1 MQNSITDLF
10 DKCMKTLDSLQIRKT
25 DVVEVII
32 LAFLLYQ
39 VLVWI
44 KRTRAWSLL
53 KGFVVLLIFIFLAW
67 AFQLNTIFWLVQN
80 VFSLGITA
88 LIIVFQP
95 ELRRALE
102 QLGQQ
107 NILNSLFSLDN
118 SKEESARFSD
128 RTVNELLKAVYE
140 MAKVKTGALIVIE
153 KNTPLHEYERTGITL
168 DSLLSSQLLINIF
181 EHNTPLHDGAIIV
194 RGDRVISATC
204 YLPLSD
210 NMFLSKELGTRHRA
224 AVGVS
229 EVSDSL
235 TIVVSEETGKVSV
248 ASEGKL
254 MRDLAENELRAQLV
268 EAQNKSQET
277 GRFKLWKG
285 RVKKREKNADR

>member
-1 MQNSITDLF
+1 MQNSVTDLI
-10 DKCMKTLDSLQIRKT
+10 DKYMKTLDSLQIRKT
-25 DVVEVII
+25 DILEVII

-53 KGFVVLLIFIFLAW
+53 KGFSVLLAFIFLAW
-67 AFQLNTIFWLVQN
+67 AFQLNTILWLAQN

-107 NILNSLFSLDN
+107 NILNSVFSFDS
-118 SKEESARFSD
+118 SKENSARFSD
-128 RTVNELLKAVYE
+128 KTVNELIKAVYE

-168 DSLLSSQLLINIF
+168 DSILSSQLLINIF
-181 EHNTPLHDGAIIV
+181 EHNTPLHDGAVIV

-229 EVSDSL
+229 ELTDSL
-235 TIVVSEETGKVSV
+235 TIVVSEETGKVSA
-248 ASEGKL
+248 ASNGKL
-254 MRDLAENELRAQLV
+254 LRDLKEEELREQLV
-268 EAQNKSQET
+268 SAQNKSQEK
-277 GRFKLWKG
+277 GKFKLWKG
-285 RVKKREKNADR
+285 RVKKREKNTDE

>member
-118 SKEESARFSD
+118 SKEESAIFSD

-248 ASEGKL
+248 AADGKL
-254 MRDLAENELRAQLV
+254 MRDLKEDELRVQLV

>member
-1 MQNSITDLF
+1 MHNSITDLI
-10 DKCMKTLDSLQIRKT
+10 DKCLKTLDSLQIRKT

-107 NILNSLFSLDN
+107 NIFNSLFSLDN
-118 SKEESARFSD
+118 SKEVSARFSD
-128 RTVNELLKAVYE
+128 KTVNELIKAVYE

-153 KNTPLHEYERTGITL
+153 KNTPLQEYERTGITL

-268 EAQNKSQET
+268 EAQNKTQET

-285 RVKKREKNADR
+285 RVKKREKNADK

>member
-1 MQNSITDLF
+1 MHNSITDLI
-10 DKCMKTLDSLQIRKT
+10 DKCLKTLDSLQIRKT

-107 NILNSLFSLDN
+107 NIFNSLFSLDS
-118 SKEESARFSD
+118 SKEVSARFSD
-128 RTVNELLKAVYE
+128 KTVNELIKAVYE

-153 KNTPLHEYERTGITL
+153 KNTPLQEYERTGITL

-268 EAQNKSQET
+268 EAQNKTQET

-285 RVKKREKNADR
+285 RVKKREKNADK

>member
-107 NILNSLFSLDN
+107 NIFNSLFSLDS
-118 SKEESARFSD
+118 SKEVSARFSD
-128 RTVNELLKAVYE
+128 KTVNELIKAVYE

-153 KNTPLHEYERTGITL
+153 KNTPLQEYERTGITL

-268 EAQNKSQET
+268 EAQNKTQET

-285 RVKKREKNADR
+285 RVKKREKNADK